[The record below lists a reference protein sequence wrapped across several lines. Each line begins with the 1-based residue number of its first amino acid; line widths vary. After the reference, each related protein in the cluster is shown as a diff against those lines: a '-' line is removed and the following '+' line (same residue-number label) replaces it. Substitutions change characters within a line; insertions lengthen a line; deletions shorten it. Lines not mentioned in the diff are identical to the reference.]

1 LKEKISD
8 QQKSIDA
15 TTADKNELN
24 ESNLNKTKQNKKL
37 AYLNDKLQVAEI
49 ALTLRNLKQE
59 KQISIES
66 NETTELNESI
76 RCFRCNITS
85 EITKCETFFNII

>member
-1 LKEKISD
+1 MKEKISD

-15 TTADKNELN
+15 TTANKNELN

-66 NETTELNESI
+66 NETTELNVLFQKI
-76 RCFRCNITS
+76 FHN
-85 EITKCETFFNII
+85 